1 MVQQDRFREPSNTGE
16 TASGTSVKEQVG
28 QKTGEVAE
36 QVQQKTSEVAE
47 QVQQQTTGL
56 VQQVRQQATSQL
68 SSQKDRASQGLTSVA
83 QVINQTGRQLRQ
95 QDQAAA
101 ASQYTDKAAEQIER
115 FANYLQQ
122 KDVEEIIYDVEQFAR
137 RRPNVF
143 LGAAFALGMLGSR
156 FLKSSSRAQSQQ
168 QYGQQQY
175 GQQQYPD
182 YSTRNFERM
191 AAPTPPSPASSG
203 FEGTRVIGDTVLE
216 SDISGSRTA
225 MPTSLGSSDIT
236 GTQTSVPSTLGSGI
250 SGTQATTTTGFER
263 NATVDEAPMPRQG
276 SQNDP
281 LRGSE

>member
-95 QDQAAA
+95 QDQGA
-101 ASQYTDKAAEQIER
+101 ASQYTDRAAEQIER

-156 FLKSSSRAQSQQ
+156 FLKSSSRAPLQSQSQQ
-168 QYGQQQY
+168 QNS
-175 GQQQYPD
+175 D
-182 YSTRNFERM
+182 YSTRDFERM
-191 AAPTPPSPASSG
+191 PAPTPPYPATSG
-203 FEGTRVIGDTVLE
+203 GERTRVVGDTVLE

-225 MPTSLGSSDIT
+225 APTNLGSGIS

-250 SGTQATTTTGFER
+250 SGTQVTTTTGFER

>member
-1 MVQQDRFREPSNTGE
+1 MVQQDPFRKPLNTDE

-28 QKTGEVAE
+28 QKTSEVAE

-47 QVQQQTTGL
+47 QVQQQTSGI

-68 SSQKDRASQGLTSVA
+68 ASQKDRASQGLTTVA

-122 KDVEEIIYDVEQFAR
+122 KDVEEIIYDVERFAR
-137 RRPNVF
+137 RRPNMF
-143 LGAAFALGMLGSR
+143 LGAAFALGVLGSR

-168 QYGQQQY
+168 QYSQQQY
-175 GQQQYPD
+175 SQQQYPD

-191 AAPTPPSPASSG
+191 PAATPSNPASSG
-203 FEGTRVIGDTVLE
+203 SEGTRVIGDTVLE
-216 SDISGSRTA
+216 SDISGTGTV
-225 MPTSLGSSDIT
+225 MPTGLGSNIS
-236 GTQTSVPSTLGSGI
+236 GTQTSVPSTPGSSI

-263 NATVDEAPMPRQG
+263 NTRVDEAPMPRQG
-276 SQNDP
+276 SQTDP